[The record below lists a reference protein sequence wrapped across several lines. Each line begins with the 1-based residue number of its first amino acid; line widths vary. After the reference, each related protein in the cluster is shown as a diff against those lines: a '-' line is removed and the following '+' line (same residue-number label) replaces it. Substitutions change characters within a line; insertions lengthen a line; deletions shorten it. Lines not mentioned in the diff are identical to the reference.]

1 MPQPFYQ
8 YILLC
13 QGEKAKSVGHE
24 VLLFCPEGFETA
36 VAPEDKATLAF
47 LSRRPFLPSSIY
59 LSK

>member
-1 MPQPFYQ
+1 M
-8 YILLC
+8 LC

-47 LSRRPFLPSSIY
+47 YQGGLFYRVQFIY
-59 LSK
+59 QNNSPG